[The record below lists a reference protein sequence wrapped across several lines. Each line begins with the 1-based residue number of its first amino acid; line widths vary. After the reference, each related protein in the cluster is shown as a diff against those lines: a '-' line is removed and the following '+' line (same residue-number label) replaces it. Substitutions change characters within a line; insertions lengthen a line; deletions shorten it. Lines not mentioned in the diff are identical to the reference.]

1 MKIIQDARR
10 VPRENTFLKARITYN
25 GGFTSVPCL
34 VRNFSKAGANLVLP
48 GNEPL
53 PQEFEL
59 HIPTRQSHYQVTLVW
74 RNEETCG
81 VEFLRSMGPKARQS
95 AFTERKPAWS

>member
-10 VPRENTFLKARITYN
+10 VPRENTLLKARITHG

-48 GNEPL
+48 GNEQL
-53 PQEFEL
+53 PREFDL
-59 HIPTRQSHYQVTLVW
+59 HIPTRQSSFRVTLVW
-74 RNEETCG
+74 RNEDTCG
-81 VEFLRSMGPKARQS
+81 VEFLRSIQAKEAQS
-95 AFTERKPAWS
+95 PFSDRKPSRS